1 MFIMKLII
9 AIVQDEDSSKLLS
22 KLMQIGL
29 SATKLATTGGFL
41 KAGNTTLLLG
51 VEEER
56 IQDALK
62 IIESVCKSRK
72 QISTA
77 PSALVGGMTHGEY
90 SSFPIEVTVGGKQL
104 TLSGKVGA
112 AGSFSGEWTAGKAVD
127 IVYGKVGDAPAV
139 SMKNI
144 TGPRDA
150 AFRAK
155 TSTLSFSSALTVMVS
170 TS

>member
-51 VEEER
+51 VDDER
-56 IQDALK
+56 LNEAIRV
-62 IIESVCKSRK
+62 IESVCKSRK

-77 PSALVGGMTHGEY
+77 PSAMVGGMTHGEY
-90 SSFPIEVTVGGKQL
+90 SSFPIEVTVGGA
-104 TLSGKVGA
+104 TLFV
-112 AGSFSGEWTAGKAVD
+112 
-127 IVYGKVGDAPAV
+127 
-139 SMKNI
+139 
-144 TGPRDA
+144 
-150 AFRAK
+150 
-155 TSTLSFSSALTVMVS
+155 LTVDQFLKV
-170 TS
+170 